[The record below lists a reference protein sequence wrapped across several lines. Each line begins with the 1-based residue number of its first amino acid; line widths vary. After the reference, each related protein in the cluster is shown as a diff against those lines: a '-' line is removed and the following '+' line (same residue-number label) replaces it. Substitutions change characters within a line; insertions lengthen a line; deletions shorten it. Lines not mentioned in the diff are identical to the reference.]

1 MNLGEQ
7 RSAQLDQRSRRLTE
21 EAIGEQAQFDV
32 VADRGPTEHRRP
44 AQTNGNGTIKG
55 VGGMLAGCE
64 DEIAGEGLGE
74 LDGVSLIGALVAE
87 CTTGRVGGA
96 DGFARTLGTP
106 RITPARRRGVVLR
119 GRGRGGDTRR
129 SCHVRNRSEIAC
141 GTETRETPNMPSP
154 APLAGVVVLD
164 DTDLRGAL
172 CARLLADLGADV
184 RRIRHA
190 DDDGS
195 PADRFRNAR
204 KQPFAADQFDLTD
217 FDIYVENHGP
227 AAALDRDAVAA
238 THPGLIH
245 VALTDLGLTGERA
258 HWHLEP
264 LPALAASGGLH
275 AAGFPHLPPTS
286 LPGYLAHDCASVH
299 GALGATAA
307 ILERSHTGH
316 GQRIEVSAQEAALG
330 GLVPWTVIVP
340 DYLDV
345 NPFLPVEG
353 TRSAD
358 GLYYVLPCADGY
370 VRVVLTS
377 GRDWDL
383 FIELLGAPDEL
394 EGPEWKDL
402 AHRGMNTPM
411 IREVAARQLADR
423 SRADLYAAAEPLGM
437 PLGMVQTPL
446 EYVAHP
452 QTVARAP
459 FVDGIASSVWN
470 FSATPSPRLGASGDH
485 RRRSFPSPSGAAP
498 SLPLAGIR
506 VVEFGVAAVVPE
518 CVWMLSE
525 LGAEVIKIESTGK
538 MDNLRFT
545 GLGDPNKG
553 FAFNTEARG
562 RAGVTLDLTLEE
574 GRRLA
579 RELCLAADVVAE
591 NNRGGMMAKLG
602 LDHDQLRAEKPE
614 LIYAA
619 SQGYGRGGP
628 MGDKKAYGPLNA
640 AFAGIHLLW
649 SHPDGPYPS
658 GTAMNHPDHIAGKM
672 LATAVLAAL
681 DHRERTGEGQFVELS
696 QAEAAVYLLGE
707 QYLAAIESGIDPV
720 NLGNRHPN
728 QAPHGVYPADGDDA
742 WIAIAIP
749 DDDAWRR
756 LEAACG
762 WETDPSLAT
771 TEARLARVDEVDE
784 RLAAWTRDRDKNA
797 AAADLQQA
805 GVSAMPVM
813 GPLDHLADPHLL
825 SRAAFDEVEHP
836 VGGTEHHIAN
846 PTRFS
851 RTPTRTAGPAPC
863 LGADTRRILAEWLGL
878 DDAELDRLAETG
890 ALT

>member
-1 MNLGEQ
+1 
-7 RSAQLDQRSRRLTE
+7 
-21 EAIGEQAQFDV
+21 
-32 VADRGPTEHRRP
+32 
-44 AQTNGNGTIKG
+44 
-55 VGGMLAGCE
+55 
-64 DEIAGEGLGE
+64 
-74 LDGVSLIGALVAE
+74 
-87 CTTGRVGGA
+87 
-96 DGFARTLGTP
+96 
-106 RITPARRRGVVLR
+106 
-119 GRGRGGDTRR
+119 
-129 SCHVRNRSEIAC
+129 
-141 GTETRETPNMPSP
+141 MPSP

-184 RRIRHA
+184 RRVRHA

-195 PADRFRNAR
+195 PTDRFRNAR
-204 KQPFAADQFDLTD
+204 KRPVAADQFDLTGI
-217 FDIYVENHGP
+217 DIYVENHGP
-227 AAALDRDAVAA
+227 AAALDRNAIAD

-275 AAGFPHLPPTS
+275 AAGFRHLPPTS

-299 GALGATAA
+299 GALGAAAA
-307 ILERSHTGH
+307 ILERSRTGH
-316 GQRIEVSAQEAALG
+316 GQRIEVSSQEAALG

-383 FIELLGAPDEL
+383 FVELLGAPDEL

-423 SRADLYAAAEPLGM
+423 TRADLYAAAEPLGM

-470 FSATPSPRLGASGDH
+470 FSATPSPRLDASGDDH
-485 RRRSFPSPSGAAP
+485 RRSFPSPSGAAAA
-498 SLPLAGIR
+498 LPLAGIR

-602 LDHDQLRAEKPE
+602 LDHDQLRAEEPE

-619 SQGYGRGGP
+619 SQGYGRG
-628 MGDKKAYGPLNA
+628 
-640 AFAGIHLLW
+640 
-649 SHPDGPYPS
+649 
-658 GTAMNHPDHIAGKM
+658 
-672 LATAVLAAL
+672 
-681 DHRERTGEGQFVELS
+681 
-696 QAEAAVYLLGE
+696 
-707 QYLAAIESGIDPV
+707 
-720 NLGNRHPN
+720 
-728 QAPHGVYPADGDDA
+728 
-742 WIAIAIP
+742 
-749 DDDAWRR
+749 
-756 LEAACG
+756 
-762 WETDPSLAT
+762 
-771 TEARLARVDEVDE
+771 VD
-784 RLAAWTRDRDKNA
+784 
-797 AAADLQQA
+797 Q
-805 GVSAMPVM
+805 
-813 GPLDHLADPHLL
+813 
-825 SRAAFDEVEHP
+825 
-836 VGGTEHHIAN
+836 
-846 PTRFS
+846 
-851 RTPTRTAGPAPC
+851 
-863 LGADTRRILAEWLGL
+863 LGL
-878 DDAELDRLAETG
+878 LCA
-890 ALT
+890 